1 LTWLGIGTRATPRP
15 VADRYFDAALDLDVT
30 PDGGPAELFTTAQ
43 DDARAAETVQGDYVV
58 LAPGARHATK
68 RWPPSHWRA
77 LATTIRKG
85 GVQVVGLGLPHE
97 RHLLPGPH
105 VIEAYGLPLRG
116 MVALCR
122 GARAVVSNDS
132 GLLHVAS
139 AVATPLVALFGP
151 TVKEFGF
158 FPYRPAALSPLLPP
172 RRPRL
177 PAGPPSLPAGH
188 RSCGC
193 AGRPG
198 GVDVSTRFSAQQ
210 SRLTEAM
217 AESAR
222 GPRRNGLFALWLF
235 LGSCGHLFPPNRVS
249 ERAHRRRLQA
259 LEKRLRSLLLPRPLE
274 RALRGGI
281 QRLGGG
287 TERSACIA
295 LRMLVTPVRET
306 LGWDAAEAVARAAQ
320 LAESGD
326 TRGGGRHRG
335 DAEPGRVDRAVRS
348 S

>member
-1 LTWLGIGTRATPRP
+1 MSEELRLLLVRFSSLGDIVLTTPLLRAIRQKHPRANLTFATKHVYAPLIETNPNVTSVAALAAGESIAAFARRIGRAPYDYLLDLHGNLRTLILRRFLRGRWRRYDSRRTERHLLTWLGIGTRATPRP

-158 FPYRPAALSPLLPP
+158 FPYR
-172 RRPRL
+172 
-177 PAGPPSLPAGH
+177 
-188 RSCGC
+188 
-193 AGRPG
+193 
-198 GVDVSTRFSAQQ
+198 T
-210 SRLTEAM
+210 
-217 AESAR
+217 
-222 GPRRNGLFALWLF
+222 
-235 LGSCGHLFPPNRVS
+235 
-249 ERAHRRRLQA
+249 RAHV
-259 LEKRLRSLLLPRPLE
+259 LE
-274 RALRGGI
+274 RQLPCRPCSLRGGPDCPLVHHRCLRDI
-281 QRLGGG
+281 VPADVQ
-287 TERSACIA
+287 AA
-295 LRMLVTPVRET
+295 L
-306 LGWDAAEAVARAAQ
+306 AA
-320 LAESGD
+320 L
-326 TRGGGRHRG
+326 T
-335 DAEPGRVDRAVRS
+335 
-348 S
+348 